1 MNRTDLEKFRYA
13 DLLKLQSQIEAAI
26 EARKSEDKAELKIK
40 LAELATKNGFSVEE
54 LYGKPRK
61 KKSSEVKFRHPKDA
75 SLTWTGRG
83 RKPGWLN
90 EAVKKG
96 TKLESLAV

>member
-1 MNRTDLEKFRYA
+1 MSFVSMFLFLLAPRGAKRLKKSRGDDHPFRP
-13 DLLKLQSQIEAAI
+13 K
-26 EARKSEDKAELKIK
+26 KKP
-40 LAELATKNGFSVEE
+40 ATTGEVSGLSASAKEE
-54 LYGKPRK
+54 LYGKSRK
-61 KKSSEVKFRHPKDA
+61 GKSEIKFRHPKDA

-96 TKLESLAV
+96 AKLESFAI

>member
-1 MNRTDLEKFRYA
+1 MNLANIASLKYA
-13 DLLKLQSQIEAAI
+13 DLLALQFKIEDAI
-26 EARKSEDKAELKIK
+26 ARRKVEEKAELKKK
-40 LAELATKNGFSVEE
+40 LSDLATKNGFSVEE
-54 LYGKPRK
+54 LYGKARK
-61 KKSSEVKFRHPKDA
+61 GKSEIKFRHPKDP

-96 TKLESLAV
+96 AKLESFAI